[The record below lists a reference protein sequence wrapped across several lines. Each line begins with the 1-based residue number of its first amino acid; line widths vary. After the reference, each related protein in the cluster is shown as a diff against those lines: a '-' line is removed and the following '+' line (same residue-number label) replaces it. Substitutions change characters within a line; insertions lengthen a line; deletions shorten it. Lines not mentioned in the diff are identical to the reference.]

1 MRLEGRVVIVTGAG
15 QGLGRAYALGLAGEG
30 ARVVVADIQE
40 PNAKAVVKEL
50 EGQGG
55 EALAIK
61 TDVSD
66 PQSVQSMVDRSIEQ
80 YGQVDVLVNNASI
93 FSTIEMKPFED
104 ITFQEWNQVMNVNL
118 TGTFLCCQAVSSI
131 MRDQKQGKIVN
142 ISSGVVH
149 MGRPWYAHYVSSKAG
164 IIGLTRAL
172 ANELG
177 NDNITINTITPGPT
191 ETEIPRETV
200 SPEQAEAMIAAQA
213 IHRRETP
220 GDLVGVVLFLSS
232 DDSRF
237 ITGQVINVDGGL
249 NFH

>member
-40 PNAKAVVKEL
+40 SNAKAVVKEL

-104 ITFQEWNQVMNVNL
+104 LTLQEWNQVMNVNL
-118 TGTFLCCQAVSSI
+118 TGTFLCCQAVSPI
-131 MRDQKQGKIVN
+131 MRAQKQGRIVN

-177 NDNITINTITPGPT
+177 DDNITVNTITPGPT

-232 DDSRF
+232 DDSKF